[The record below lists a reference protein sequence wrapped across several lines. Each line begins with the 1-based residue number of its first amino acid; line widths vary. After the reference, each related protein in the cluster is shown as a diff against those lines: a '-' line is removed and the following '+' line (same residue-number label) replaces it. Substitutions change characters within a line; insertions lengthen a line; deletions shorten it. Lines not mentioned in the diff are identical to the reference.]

1 MSSIAIESVDALV
14 VGAGFGGIYQLYS
27 LQKIGLNVK
36 AIEKAEGVG
45 GVWYWNNYPGAMS
58 DTESFLYRYSWDKE
72 DLQTYPWPNNYL
84 TRDEIVTYLNHIV
97 DKHSLRDRFQ
107 FSTEMLSAT
116 WDESQRKWHIHTT
129 SGDFI
134 ARYLFTAVGI
144 QSTVNIPSFPGMESF
159 QGPVMHTAAWDHR
172 IEVSGRRVGVIGCG
186 SSGIQVTDALASKV
200 AELHCFIRHA
210 QFSVPL
216 RLQPIPAAQRTQINS
231 SYDDIW
237 AAQLHS
243 KTAFGF
249 EEPTTET
256 MSVTPEERERVF
268 ESLWRQGNGFRFM
281 YGGFG
286 DLCSDAVANEEACK
300 FLRAKIRSL
309 VKDPSKADALTP
321 RELFARRPPC
331 DRGFYEKFNQENV
344 FAIDILKTPIAAI
357 ERNGIRTSDGKL
369 HELDVLVLATGF
381 RSADGSYTTVKEG
394 IRGRGGMILGEHWK
408 RSGIRTY
415 ASMFLSSF
423 PNLFM
428 VTGPQGPFSNAP
440 TLIEAQVDF
449 LTGMLRD
456 LHGREGK
463 DSVIECTKEAEAKW
477 VGVCEQ
483 LAASETLFDRVDSWI
498 TGKNIPE
505 ARPSVK
511 FYYGGLKAFRDF
523 LDGMRTD
530 HYSGLVV
537 S

>member
-1 MSSIAIESVDALV
+1 MSPIAIESVDALV

-27 LQKIGLNVK
+27 LQKLGLNVK
-36 AIEKAEGVG
+36 AIERAEGVG

-84 TRDEIVTYLNHIV
+84 TRDEIVTYLNHVV
-97 DKHSLRDRFQ
+97 DKYGLRDKFQ
-107 FSTEMLSAT
+107 FSTELVSAT
-116 WDESQRKWHIHTT
+116 WDESKRKWHIQT
-129 SGDFI
+129 SCGDFI

-144 QSTVNIPSFPGMESF
+144 QSTMNIPSLTGLGSF
-159 QGPVMHTAAWDHR
+159 QGTVMHTATWNHSVD
-172 IEVSGRRVGVIGCG
+172 VSGRRVGVIGCG
-186 SSGIQVTDALASKV
+186 SSGIQVADALATKV

-210 QFSVPL
+210 QFTVPL
-216 RLQPIPAAQRTQINS
+216 RLQPVTAAQRAQINA

-237 AAQLHS
+237 TAQRNS
-243 KTAFGF
+243 ATAFGF
-249 EEPTTET
+249 DEPTTEA
-256 MSVTPEERERVF
+256 MSVTPEEREQVF

-286 DLCSDAVANEEACK
+286 DICSDAVANEEACK
-300 FLRAKIRSL
+300 FMRAKIRSI
-309 VKDPSKADALTP
+309 VKDPSKADVLTP
-321 RELFARRPPC
+321 GG
-331 DRGFYEKFNQENV
+331 DNV
-344 FAIDILKTPIAAI
+344 LAVDILKTPIVAI

-369 HELDVLVLATGF
+369 HELDIIVLATGF
-381 RSADGSYTTVKEG
+381 KSADGSYTTK
-394 IRGRGGMILGEHWK
+394 H
-408 RSGIRTY
+408 GIRTY

-456 LHGREGK
+456 LRGLKGVS
-463 DSVIECTKEAEAKW
+463 SVIECTEEAETEW
-477 VGVCEQ
+477 VGLCDQ

-498 TGKNIPE
+498 TGKNIPG
-505 ARPSVK
+505 AMPSVK
-511 FYYGGLKAFRDF
+511 FYYGGLKSFREF
-523 LDGMRTD
+523 LDVMRAKN
-530 HYSGLVV
+530 YCGLVV
-537 S
+537 D

>member
-1 MSSIAIESVDALV
+1 MSPVAIESVDALV

-27 LQKIGLNVK
+27 LKKLGLNVK
-36 AIEKAEGVG
+36 AIERAEGVG

-84 TRDEIVTYLNHIV
+84 TRDEIVTYLNHVV
-97 DKHSLRDRFQ
+97 DKYGLRDKFQ
-107 FSTEMLSAT
+107 FSTELLSAT
-116 WDESQRKWHIHTT
+116 WDESKRKWHIHTT
-129 SGDFI
+129 CGDFI
-134 ARYLFTAVGI
+134 ATYLFTAVGI
-144 QSTVNIPSFPGMESF
+144 QSTMNIPSLPGLESF
-159 QGPVMHTAAWDHR
+159 QGPVMHTAAWDHSVDVR
-172 IEVSGRRVGVIGCG
+172 GKRVGIIGCG
-186 SSGIQVTDALASKV
+186 SSGIQVTDALASKA

-216 RLQPIPAAQRTQINS
+216 RLQPVTAAQRAQINS

-237 AAQLHS
+237 TAQLNS
-243 KTAFGF
+243 TTAFGF
-249 EEPTTET
+249 DEPTTEA
-256 MSVTPEERERVF
+256 MSVTPEEREQVF

-300 FLRAKIRSL
+300 FLRAKIRSI
-309 VKDPSKADALTP
+309 VKDASKADVLTP

-331 DRGFYEKFNQENV
+331 DRGFYEKFNQDNV
-344 FAIDILKTPIAAI
+344 LAVDILKTPIAAI
-357 ERNGIRTSDGKL
+357 EWNGVRTSDGKL
-369 HELDVLVLATGF
+369 HELDIIVLATGF
-381 RSADGSYTTVKEG
+381 KSADGSYTTVKGG
-394 IRGRGGMILGEHWK
+394 IRGRGGILLSDHWRK
-408 RSGIRTY
+408 HGIKTY

-449 LTGMLRD
+449 LTGMLKD
-456 LHGREGK
+456 LQGPKGVS
-463 DSVIECTKEAEAKW
+463 SVIECTEVAEAEW
-477 VGVCEQ
+477 VGVCDQ

-498 TGKNIPE
+498 TGKNIPG

-523 LDGMRTD
+523 LDAMRSNN
-530 HYSGLVV
+530 YCGLVV
-537 S
+537 D